1 MYCIISVIGNG
12 FMPDERYRGEMVGP
26 KNVPA
31 AIMSTNLVGDIRR
44 LIGEARTGLAATVNS
59 ALTMLYWRIGRRICA
74 EVLQGER
81 AGYGEQIV
89 VSLARQLEADH
100 GRGFGVKNLRHMVRF
115 GEIFEAEE
123 IVYAVS
129 RQLSW
134 THLRCLIYI
143 DDPLKREFY
152 LEMCRSE
159 GWSTRTLQGRLDS
172 MLFERTALS
181 RKPDELLANELA
193 TLREQGVLGPSLVLK
208 DPYVLDFLGL
218 NDRYLEKNLEDAI
231 LRELENFLLELGAG
245 FSFVARQKRLQIDNN
260 DFYIDLL
267 FYNRRLRR
275 LVAIELKLGEF
286 KAADK
291 GQMELYLRW
300 LAKHELEPGEAPPLG
315 IILCTGKN
323 REQIE
328 LLELDQSGIHVA
340 EYLIGLPP
348 RQLLEQKLHEAVA
361 LSKARLENRIRPAE
375 TGDEQWQPDAER

>member
-1 MYCIISVIGNG
+1 MAKPKALQTAGEP
-12 FMPDERYRGEMVGP
+12 PD
-26 KNVPA
+26 NA
-31 AIMSTNLVGDIRR
+31 LLGDVRR
-44 LIGEARTGLAATVNS
+44 LIAEAQSGLAATVNS
-59 ALTMLYWRIGRRICA
+59 ALTLLYWRIGQRIRT
-74 EVLQGER
+74 EVLKGER

-89 VSLARQLEADH
+89 ASLARQLEAEH
-100 GRGFGVKNLRHMVRF
+100 GRGFGDKNLRHMLRF
-115 GEIFEAEE
+115 AEVFEVED

-134 THLRCLIYI
+134 THLRSLIYI

-181 RKPDELLANELA
+181 RKPDDLLTTELA
-193 TLREQGVLGPSLVLK
+193 ALREEGELSPSLVLK
-208 DPYVLDFLGL
+208 DPYILDFLGL
-218 NDRYLEKNLEDAI
+218 QDRYLEKDLEDAI
-231 LRELENFLLELGAG
+231 LRELESFLLELGAG
-245 FSFVARQKRLQIDNN
+245 FTFVARQKRLQIDND

-267 FYNRRLRR
+267 FYNRRLKR

-300 LAKHELEPGEAPPLG
+300 LAKHEQEPDEAPPLG

-328 LLELDQSGIHVA
+328 LLELDQTGIHVA
-340 EYLIGLPP
+340 EYLTGLPS
-348 RQLLEQKLHEAVA
+348 RQLLEQKLHEAVV
-361 LSKARLENRIRPAE
+361 LSKARLESRANPAAGE
-375 TGDEQWQPDAER
+375 AE

>member
-1 MYCIISVIGNG
+1 MQVKETATG
-12 FMPDERYRGEMVGP
+12 
-26 KNVPA
+26 
-31 AIMSTNLVGDIRR
+31 LVTDIRI
-44 LIGEARTGLAATVNS
+44 LINEAQAGLAATVNS
-59 ALTMLYWRIGRRICA
+59 ALTMLYWRIGRRIHT
-74 EVLQGER
+74 EILQGER

-89 VSLARQLEADH
+89 AMLARQLEVDH
-100 GRGFGVKNLRHMVRF
+100 GRGLSTKNLRHMLRF
-115 GEIFEAEE
+115 AEIFEAEE
-123 IVYAVS
+123 IVYALS

-134 THLRCLIYI
+134 THFRSLIYI

-181 RKPDELLANELA
+181 RKPDELLTTELA
-193 TLREQGVLGPSLVLK
+193 TLRNQGILGPNLVLK

-218 NDRYLEKNLEDAI
+218 QDRYLERDLEDAI

-267 FYNRRLRR
+267 FYNRRLKR

-300 LAKHELEPGEAPPLG
+300 LAKYEQEPDEAPPLG

-328 LLELDQSGIHVA
+328 LLELGQSGIHVA
-340 EYLIGLPP
+340 EYLTGLPS
-348 RQLLEQKLHEAVA
+348 RQLLEQKLHEAVT
-361 LSKARLENRIRPAE
+361 LSKARLENRLGPTE
-375 TGDEQWQPDAER
+375 TEDE